1 MLILVPNPPAVRTLL
16 QRVRPAAA
24 ERASVNRQTKRMMKK
39 DEERKRS
46 APRPVKPAGAP
57 AKERT
62 KPTQFVRE
70 VVAELQ
76 KVAWPSRQEV
86 FAYSLV
92 VLVSSIVIAAV
103 IFGMDF
109 VFTKAVLSLFDVE
122 V

>member
-1 MLILVPNPPAVRTLL
+1 M
-16 QRVRPAAA
+16 
-24 ERASVNRQTKRMMKK
+24 NRQTKRLMKK
-39 DEERKRS
+39 DEERKRA
-46 APRPVKPAGAP
+46 APRPVKQAGP
-57 AKERT
+57 PTKERT

-92 VLVSSIVIAAV
+92 VLVSSVVIAAL

-109 VFTKAVLSLFDVE
+109 VFTKAILALYGIE

>member
-1 MLILVPNPPAVRTLL
+1 M
-16 QRVRPAAA
+16 
-24 ERASVNRQTKRMMKK
+24 NRQTKRLMKK
-39 DEERKRS
+39 DEERKRT
-46 APRPVKPAGAP
+46 APRPVKPQGAP
-57 AKERT
+57 IKERT
-62 KPTQFVRE
+62 KPTQFFRE

-92 VLVSSIVIAAV
+92 VFVSSVVIAAI

-109 VFTKAVLSLFDVE
+109 AFTKGILALYGIE

>member
-1 MLILVPNPPAVRTLL
+1 
-16 QRVRPAAA
+16 
-24 ERASVNRQTKRMMKK
+24 MMKK
-39 DEERKRS
+39 DEERRRT
-46 APRPVKPAGAP
+46 APRPVKAAGAP
-57 AKERT
+57 RERT

-86 FAYSLV
+86 FSYSLV

-109 VFTKAVLSLFDVE
+109 VFTKAVLSLFGIDI
-122 V
+122 

>member
-1 MLILVPNPPAVRTLL
+1 M
-16 QRVRPAAA
+16 
-24 ERASVNRQTKRMMKK
+24 NRQTKRMMKK

-46 APRPVKPAGAP
+46 APRPVKPTSSP
-57 AKERT
+57 TKERT

-92 VLVSSIVIAAV
+92 VLVSSVVIATLV
-103 IFGMDF
+103 FGMDF
-109 VFTKAVLSLFDVE
+109 AFTKAILALFDVE